1 MNPIPTIQEL
11 YTTIS
16 NDLRSKLNLTDDELK
31 TVVDAF
37 SSVMA
42 AQFKLAYLS
51 LGDVQNNIFP
61 DTADS
66 FVNGGTLE
74 RMGRIYLNRNRNP
87 ATQGIF
93 NVSVTGV
100 ASSVI
105 RSGLTFKSND
115 DSLNPGQLY
124 VTDVETILTGS
135 GDVIEIRSLGGGTEF
150 DLIVSNQLTITE
162 PVIGV
167 DENVTVS
174 TVTQQPL
181 AAETIDAYRLDI
193 LNAIQLEP
201 QGGARTDYRLWAS
214 DAQGVRFVYPYVK
227 DADAGTVQ
235 IYVEA
240 TKDDGSDE
248 FGTPTQAI
256 LDAVYNPID
265 SSGVIEF
272 DPDITKPLN
281 ERGRRPI
288 QATIESLPIVTNPI
302 DVDITGLNENT
313 TEIQDAIFKNLN
325 EYIRNVR
332 PFIAG
337 ADLLRNK
344 NDVLYDFKLS
354 AVVTDVISSSNFF
367 NGFIMKVN
375 GVGQNSFL
383 FSRENIPY
391 LRDVNYL

>member
-11 YTTIS
+11 YATIS

-31 TVVDAF
+31 TVVDAM

-74 RMGRIYLNRNRNP
+74 RIGRIHLNRNPNP

-93 NVSVTGV
+93 NVSVIGV
-100 ASSVI
+100 SGSVI

-115 DSLNPGQLY
+115 NTQNPGKLY
-124 VTDVETILTGS
+124 VTDVETTLTGS

-167 DENVTVS
+167 NETVTVS

-181 AAETIDAYRLDI
+181 AAETIDAYRTDI

-201 QGGARTDYRLWAS
+201 QGGAKTDYRLWAS

-227 DADAGTVQ
+227 AGNAGTVQ
-235 IYVEA
+235 VYVEA
-240 TKDDGSDE
+240 TVNDGSDL

-256 LDAVYNPID
+256 LDAVYKASD
-265 SSGVIEF
+265 STGVIEF

-288 QATIESLPIVTNPI
+288 QATIESLPIVINPI
-302 DVDITGLNENT
+302 DVDITGLIEDT
-313 TEIQDAIFKNLN
+313 VEIRAAIQTNLN
-325 EYIRNVR
+325 EFIRNVR

-344 NDVLYDFKLS
+344 NDILYDFKLS

-367 NGFIMKVN
+367 TGFVMKVN
-375 GVGQNSFL
+375 GGGQNSFL

-391 LRDVNYL
+391 LRNITYI

>member
-201 QGGARTDYRLWAS
+201 QGGAKTDYRLWAS

>member
-11 YTTIS
+11 YSTIS

-37 SSVMA
+37 ASVIS
-42 AQFKLAYLS
+42 AQFKLTYLS

-74 RMGRIYLNRNRNP
+74 RQGRIYLNRNPNP
-87 ATQGIF
+87 ATQGVF
-93 NVSVTGV
+93 DVTVTGV
-100 ASSVI
+100 IGSVI

-115 DSLNPGQLY
+115 DSLNAGKLY
-124 VTDVETILTGS
+124 VTDVETTLTS
-135 GDVIEIRSLGGGTEF
+135 TSQTIQIRSLGGGTEF
-150 DLIVSNQLTITE
+150 DLIVNNELTITE

-167 DENVTVS
+167 DDTVVVS
-174 TVTQQPL
+174 NIVSQPL
-181 AAETIDAYRLDI
+181 ASESLNDYRAKI

-201 QGGARTDYRLWAS
+201 QGGAKTDYRLWAS

-235 IYVEA
+235 VYVEA
-240 TKDDGSDE
+240 TTEDSSDGN
-248 FGTPTQAI
+248 GTPTQTI
-256 LDAVYNPID
+256 LDDVYNPLTET
-265 SSGVIEF
+265 GVIEF

-288 QATIESLPIVTNPI
+288 QATIESLPIATNPI
-302 DVDITGLNENT
+302 DVDITGLVDNT
-313 TEIQDAIFKNLN
+313 PEIQQAIFNNLDT
-325 EYIRNVR
+325 YIKGVR

-344 NDVLYDFKLS
+344 NDILYDFKLS
-354 AVVTDVISSSNFF
+354 AVVTDVISSDNFF
-367 NGFIMKVN
+367 TGFVMKVN

-391 LRDVNYL
+391 LNSVNYL